1 MSYDPEREE
10 KTEFIS
16 AWSDQAQTLPY
27 NWNGPLTN
35 YNRNFNL
42 TTVGEGDSTISSG
55 VVLNTPEEGMIAFFI
70 GDVRSNSDEP
80 TRTQPSGDLYEI
92 HFDQS
97 NGAFSSGGQ
106 IHRKNRQ
113 DDQCYSL
120 YGSANLKLGWAWRC
134 GGETLAPW
142 VRVLGVLVGE

>member
-16 AWSDQAQTLPY
+16 AWNSQAQVLPY
-27 NWNGPLTN
+27 NWSGPLTN
-35 YNRNFNL
+35 YNL
-42 TTVGEGDSTISSG
+42 TFDLDLVGEGDSTLSSN
-55 VVLNTPEEGMIAFFI
+55 VLNTPEEGLIAFFM
-70 GDVRSNSDEP
+70 GDVRSNSNEP
-80 TRTQPSGDLYEI
+80 GRTQPSGDLYEI

-97 NGAFSSGGQ
+97 NGDFSSGGQ

-120 YGSANLKLGWAWRC
+120 YGSAELKLGWALRC
-134 GGETLAPW
+134 GGDTLAPW

>member
-16 AWSDQAQTLPY
+16 AWSSQAQTLPY

-35 YNRNFNL
+35 YNL
-42 TTVGEGDSTISSG
+42 TFDLDLVGEGDSTLSSN
-55 VVLNTPEEGMIAFFI
+55 VLNTPEEGLIAFFM
-70 GDVRSNSDEP
+70 GDVRSNSNEP
-80 TRTQPSGDLYEI
+80 GRTQPSGDAYEI

-97 NGAFSSGGQ
+97 NGDFSSGGQ

-120 YGSANLKLGWAWRC
+120 YGSAELKLGWALRC
-134 GGETLAPW
+134 GGDTLAPW